1 MSVRLENVSCMYN
14 GDTAVAVAAV
24 DNVSFS
30 IKKGEVVALVGH
42 TGSGK
47 STLAQLICG
56 LVSADSGNIY
66 LDDFCITTKKRPKA
80 VELVKR
86 VGMVFQYPEHQ
97 LFEETVREE
106 LAYAPTNLG
115 FEPETVKKKIKAIMK
130 QLNMDEEFLSRNPYD
145 LSGGEKRKVTL
156 ASVLITNPPIL
167 ILDEP
172 FVGLDVVAQVDF
184 MSMLLAWQAKNGS
197 TIICISHDMDAL
209 AKFCTRMLVM
219 KSGNLMLD
227 APIKDAFNQ
236 VELLAD
242 CGIDLPIAKLAL
254 LELQKNGANIETD
267 AITIEDAAA
276 VINQWRLE
284 VD

>member
-1 MSVRLENVSCMYN
+1 MSVRLENVSCLYN
-14 GDTAVAVAAV
+14 ADTAVEVAAV
-24 DNVSFS
+24 NNVSFS
-30 IKKGEVVALVGH
+30 INKGEVVALVGH

-56 LVSADSGNIY
+56 LVSADNGNIY
-66 LDDFCITTKKRPKA
+66 LDDFCITTKRRPKA

-97 LFEETVREE
+97 LFEETVRAE
-106 LAYAPTNLG
+106 LAYAPENLG
-115 FEPETVKKKIKAIMK
+115 WSADEIKRATGRIMK
-130 QLNMDEEFLSRNPYD
+130 QLNMDEEFLNRNPYE

-167 ILDEP
+167 LLDEP
-172 FVGLDVVAQVDF
+172 FVGLDVVAQVEF

-219 KSGNLMLD
+219 KAGTLILD

-236 VELLAD
+236 VDLLAE
-242 CGIDLPIAKLAL
+242 CGIDLPVAKLAL
-254 LELQKNGANIETD
+254 LDLAARGAKISTD
-267 AITIEDAAA
+267 AITIEEAAA
-276 VINQWRLE
+276 VINQWRME
-284 VD
+284 VE

>member
-1 MSVRLENVSCMYN
+1 MSVRLENVSCLYN
-14 GDTAVAVAAV
+14 ADTAMVVSAVS
-24 DNVSFS
+24 DVSFT

-56 LVSADSGNIY
+56 LVSADSGNVY
-66 LDDFCITTKKRPKA
+66 LDDFCITTKRRPKA

-115 FEPETVKKKIKAIMK
+115 WEDATIKRATKRIMK
-130 QLNMDEEFLSRNPYD
+130 QLNMDEEFLRRNPYE

-167 ILDEP
+167 LLDEP
-172 FVGLDVVAQVDF
+172 FVGLDVVAQVEF
-184 MSMLLAWQAKNGS
+184 MSMVRAWLKDNGS
-197 TIICISHDMDAL
+197 TIICISHDRDAL
-209 AKFCTRMLVM
+209 AKFCTRMMVM
-219 KSGNLMLD
+219 QAGNLVLD

-236 VELLAD
+236 VDLLAE
-242 CGIDLPIAKLAL
+242 CGIDLPVAKLAL
-254 LELQKNGANIETD
+254 LELQKNGADIATD
-267 AITIEDAAA
+267 AITIEEAAA
-276 VINQWRLE
+276 VINKWRLE